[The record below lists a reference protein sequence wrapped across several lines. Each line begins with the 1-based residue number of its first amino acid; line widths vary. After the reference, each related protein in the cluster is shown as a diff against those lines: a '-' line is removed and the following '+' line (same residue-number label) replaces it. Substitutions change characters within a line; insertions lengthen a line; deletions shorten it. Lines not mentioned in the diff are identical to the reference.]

1 MKPTQEQLQA
11 GQRVVMAVAE
21 TIREAGECPSGVI
34 YAALMGRV
42 SLIGYEKILG
52 ILKGA
57 GLIAVD
63 ASHLI
68 RWTGPALE
76 GGR

>member
-1 MKPTQEQLQA
+1 M
-11 GQRVVMAVAE
+11 
-21 TIREAGECPSGVI
+21 I